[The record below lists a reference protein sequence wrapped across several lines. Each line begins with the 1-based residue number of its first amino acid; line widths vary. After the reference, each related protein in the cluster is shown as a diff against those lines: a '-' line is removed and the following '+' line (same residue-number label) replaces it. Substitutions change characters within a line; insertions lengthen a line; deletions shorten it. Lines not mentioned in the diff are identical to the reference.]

1 MSRTRTEYLAA
12 RLANCLT
19 TILELE
25 PDLERLRLGRTLL
38 SEFTILRA
46 YLDRIDGIDLD
57 EADVRRIEAATEVF
71 LGELRAPLAKAG
83 GGPAK
88 PRGIQ

>member
-1 MSRTRTEYLAA
+1 MSRTSTELLAA

-46 YLDRIDGIDLD
+46 YLDKIDRIDLD

-83 GGPAK
+83 SAPAK